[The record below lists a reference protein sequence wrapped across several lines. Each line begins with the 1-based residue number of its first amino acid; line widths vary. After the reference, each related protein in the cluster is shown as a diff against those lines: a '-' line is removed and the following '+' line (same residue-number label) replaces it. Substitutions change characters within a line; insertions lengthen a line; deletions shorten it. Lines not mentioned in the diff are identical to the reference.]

1 MSKTDSN
8 KDKIKNIIQRVTNML
23 AGFNFGWFLGISLL
37 NLVMI
42 FFLFFQLGYKGLAVE
57 LYSVITFSS
66 IIICLFM
73 IFLVINSIINP
84 KKREVKECN

>member
-1 MSKTDSN
+1 MSKIDSN
-8 KDKIKNIIQRVTNML
+8 KNKIKNIIQKTTNML

-42 FFLFFQLGYKGLAVE
+42 FFLFFQLGYKGLAIE
-57 LYSVITFSS
+57 LYSLITSSS
-66 IIICLFM
+66 IIMGLFI
-73 IFLVINSIINP
+73 IFLVINLIINP